1 MDFASLGVVT
11 VVAITAIC
19 YGLGV
24 VAKTCPKFTDSYIP
38 ALCCVSGAVLGIV
51 GMFTVPNFP
60 ASDPL
65 TALAVGIAS
74 GLASTGINQ
83 MVVKQPKKED

>member
-51 GMFTVPNFP
+51 GMFTVPNIP

-74 GLASTGINQ
+74 GLAATGINQ
-83 MVVKQPKKED
+83 MVVKRPKKDD

>member
-24 VAKTCPKFTDSYIP
+24 VAKTCPRFTDSYIP

-74 GLASTGINQ
+74 GLAATGINQ
-83 MVVKQPKKED
+83 MVVKQPKKDD

>member
-38 ALCCVSGAVLGIV
+38 ALCCVSGAILGIV

-74 GLASTGINQ
+74 GLAATGINQ
-83 MVVKQPKKED
+83 MVVKQPKKDD

>member
-38 ALCCVSGAVLGIV
+38 ALCCGSGAILGIV

-65 TALAVGIAS
+65 TSLAVGIAS
-74 GLASTGINQ
+74 GLAATGINQ
-83 MVVKQPKKED
+83 MVVKQPKKDD

>member
-24 VAKTCPKFTDSYIP
+24 VAKTCPKFTDPYIP

-74 GLASTGINQ
+74 GLAATGINQ
-83 MVVKQPKKED
+83 MVVKQPKKDD